1 MRLNRVR
8 VEPFAS
14 VVPHLLLGM
23 PWGAK
28 ISPKVRKS
36 CMIRS
41 IDHFYRSPAN
51 SWRLLCEYITT
62 TCEYWLPR
70 QSLSD
75 PTGFPAP
82 GDAQSR
88 WNQPERPRRYI
99 SILQPQPP
107 RPRILPQSSRVV
119 PKGKTEKVVQA
130 AKIDISSVGLSR
142 PLGLIFQRL

>member
-1 MRLNRVR
+1 MTAREREREMSCSRTFLYTVGCTTVR
-8 VEPFAS
+8 GVVREYVRFSAVEPRARS
-14 VVPHLLLGM
+14 TLCICVPSPAPGDALSSCNQ
-23 PWGAK
+23 PE
-28 ISPKVRKS
+28 SPKESK
-36 CMIRS
+36 IRS

-88 WNQPERPRRYI
+88 WNQPERPRR
-99 SILQPQPP
+99 SIL
-107 RPRILPQSSRVV
+107 
-119 PKGKTEKVVQA
+119 A
-130 AKIDISSVGLSR
+130 A
-142 PLGLIFQRL
+142 